1 MANGMAQA
9 RHHHTHGRAGTEDI
23 CRKIEGR
30 LVSIGLR
37 EMVTTDGRPLTTTG
51 RLHRHLRDNE
61 ARLGA
66 MEPVDG
72 TPTSHHDLVMAL
84 QTYLATAPMA
94 VTVVA
99 EVVPLLAM
107 CTFPATTTAHD
118 DHVNRTT
125 DNDEALEIPATPE
138 MAITMIGQIAVE
150 PTETEIESDQVIRET
165 LREIGGTAE
174 RDPGV
179 RSAEI
184 GTATIA
190 TTTSIGGARGAQ

>member
-51 RLHRHLRDNE
+51 RLHRHLRDSE

-66 MEPVDG
+66 TEQVDG
-72 TPTSHHDLVMAL
+72 TPTSQHDLVMAL
-84 QTYLATAPMA
+84 QTYLVTALMA

-99 EVVPLLAM
+99 EVVLLLAM
-107 CTFPATTTAHD
+107 CTFQATMTAHD

-125 DNDEALEIPATPE
+125 GNDEALEIPVILE
-138 MAITMIGQIAVE
+138 MAITMIGQIEVE

-165 LREIGGTAE
+165 LPGIEGTAE
-174 RDPGV
+174 RAQEV

-184 GTATIA
+184 GTATIEVM
-190 TTTSIGGARGAQ
+190 TFIGGARGAQ